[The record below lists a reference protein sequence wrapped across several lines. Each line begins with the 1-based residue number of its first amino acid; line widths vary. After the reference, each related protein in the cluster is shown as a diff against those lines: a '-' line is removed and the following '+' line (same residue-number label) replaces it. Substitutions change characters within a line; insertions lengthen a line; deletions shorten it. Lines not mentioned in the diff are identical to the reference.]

1 MGHLARIYTM
11 KAMFERLWDSL
22 RVADQLVCF
31 VTTVLC
37 FQDSTTKIFER
48 VLYATIITYVY
59 AYVCSHAR
67 NESCVLASRAPLH
80 KGKITA
86 DLKEMSKTAVKFRD
100 SYSETGP
107 RWQVEI
113 KGESLDGS

>member
-1 MGHLARIYTM
+1 M
-11 KAMFERLWDSL
+11 
-22 RVADQLVCF
+22 
-31 VTTVLC
+31 
-37 FQDSTTKIFER
+37 
-48 VLYATIITYVY
+48 YVRT
-59 AYVCSHAR
+59 YVCSHAR

-100 SYSETGP
+100 SYSEKGT